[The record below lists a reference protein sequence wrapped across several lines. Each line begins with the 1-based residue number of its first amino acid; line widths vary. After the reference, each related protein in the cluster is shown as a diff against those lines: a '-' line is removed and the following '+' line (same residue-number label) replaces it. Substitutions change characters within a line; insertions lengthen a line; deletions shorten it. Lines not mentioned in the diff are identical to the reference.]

1 MTGMT
6 EWYPMAHINP
16 VRVGLYDYKC
26 RGFRSR
32 ISWTGKKYK
41 IDGFVRYACPDCRWR
56 GFTKETYTA
65 LKKLSDRLPALPD
78 EIDPRGE
85 LSRPERRPE

>member
-1 MTGMT
+1 MTTSVAVLDHASLGQ
-6 EWYPMAHINP
+6 A
-16 VRVGLYDYKC
+16 
-26 RGFRSR
+26 
-32 ISWTGKKYK
+32 KKYK